1 MRIYQPIPNLL
12 PNIYL
17 QGKIVNCIRGVPS
30 FSRQTYPLNYQAISN
45 YTAPS
50 LSTSNPYASFS
61 YPSVNSAPA
70 ISYFPNSSNFYH
82 GQFTSTSNP
91 YNFYSMPPIVNNCLS
106 LPNYPTNFYSMP
118 PIVNNCLSLPN
129 YPTNFYSM
137 PPISNWNLSINFVSN
152 QTASKNNS
160 GNAFPQPIIS
170 QPRTT
175 RNVAEAETQ
184 TEDFNPQTPPILINT
199 ETQTEI
205 GIYRIR
211 ENKDPID
218 PRKKSPPLP
227 ILVNAFK
234 VLKLDKENNLSGV
247 DQRYR
252 YC

>member
-17 QGKIVNCIRGVPS
+17 QGKIVNCMSGVPS
-30 FSRQTYPLNYQAISN
+30 FSRQAYPLNYQAISN

-106 LPNYPTNFYSMP
+106 LQNYPTNFYS
-118 PIVNNCLSLPN
+118 I
-129 YPTNFYSM
+129 
-137 PPISNWNLSINFVSN
+137 PPISNWNSGKNFVSN

-234 VLKLDKENNLSGV
+234 VLKLDKDNNLSGV

>member
-1 MRIYQPIPNLL
+1 MS
-12 PNIYL
+12 
-17 QGKIVNCIRGVPS
+17 GVPS
-30 FSRQTYPLNYQAISN
+30 FSRQAYPLNYQAISN

-91 YNFYSMPPIVNNCLS
+91 YNFYSMPPIVSNCLS

-118 PIVNNCLSLPN
+118 PIVNNCLSLQN
-129 YPTNFYSM
+129 YPTNFYSI
-137 PPISNWNLSINFVSN
+137 PPISNWNSGKNFVSN

-170 QPRTT
+170 QPKTT
-175 RNVAEAETQ
+175 KNFVDA
-184 TEDFNPQTPPILINT
+184 

-205 GIYRIR
+205 GVFKIK
-211 ENKDPID
+211 ENNDPID
-218 PRKKSPPLP
+218 PRKKLPPLP
-227 ILVNAFK
+227 ILANAFNA
-234 VLKLDKENNLSGV
+234 LQLSKESNLSGLDQV
-247 DQRYR
+247 DR

>member
-12 PNIYL
+12 PSIYL
-17 QGKIVNCIRGVPS
+17 QGKIVNCMRSVPS
-30 FSRQTYPLNYQAISN
+30 FSRQAYPLNYQATSHYN
-45 YTAPS
+45 PQSA
-50 LSTSNPYASFS
+50 STINSYHSFS
-61 YPSVNSAPA
+61 YPSVNSAPT
-70 ISYFPNSSNFYH
+70 ISYFPNSSTIYP

-91 YNFYSMPPIVNNCLS
+91 Y
-106 LPNYPTNFYSMP
+106 NFYSMP

-160 GNAFPQPIIS
+160 GNTFPQPIIS

-175 RNVAEAETQ
+175 RNVADAETQ
-184 TEDFNPQTPPILINT
+184 TDIALQNSETSTKNTFLFDLNTQNRPILLNYG
-199 ETQTEI
+199 TQTEI
-205 GIYRIR
+205 GIYRIKD
-211 ENKDPID
+211 NKDPID

-227 ILVNAFK
+227 ILTNAFK
-234 VLKLDKENNLSGV
+234 IALLDKENNLSGV
-247 DQRYR
+247 AQKYR